1 MPPRDDARNQE
12 TEVANQRSW
21 LAPYVLRHV
30 RRREDAED
38 LVQEILVRATR
49 ALPRFRGDCPLSQ
62 WVLGIARH
70 ALYNHYS
77 RDPYHSGRLT
87 QIPDPLDSGDL
98 QQDLTEP
105 GPSFQTE
112 QRDHAGR
119 LLARMREVCSP
130 DEVRALLTS
139 YQGETLEDGA
149 RLLGLSASTMRSY
162 YRRGR
167 RKLLAH
173 LVQADPDLLGGR
185 EAVLEAWTR
194 CIGSADGEDRPTPAE
209 LEAWERPTGRQ
220 EAFRSACLK
229 MAKHLPLVLVA
240 ARFWMDL

>member
-1 MPPRDDARNQE
+1 MPPRQDAANQE
-12 TEVANQRSW
+12 SQVADQRSW
-21 LAPYVLRHV
+21 LAPFVYRHV

-38 LVQEILVRATR
+38 LVQEILIRATR

-87 QIPDPLDSGDL
+87 PIPDPLDSGDL
-98 QQDLTEP
+98 QQDFTEP
-105 GPSFQTE
+105 GPSLQAE

-119 LLARMREVCSP
+119 LLARMREVCSQ

-173 LVQADPDLLGGR
+173 LVQCDPDLLGGR
-185 EAVLEAWTR
+185 EAVAQAWAG
-194 CIGSADGEDRPTPAE
+194 CLGGQGDD
-209 LEAWERPTGRQ
+209 ERPTAAEVEAWSAPAGRQ

-229 MAKHLPLVLVA
+229 MAKYLPLLVPA
-240 ARFWMDL
+240 AFLWMGK